1 MLLLPQITPIY
12 QISGFFMHAVAIYW
26 VCCKMNSMLHICC
39 CMLQHPFF
47 LFFAVSNILFNI
59 IIAYMHC
66 HKPFLSVPER
76 YNICCNLIAAA
87 ASMQQYAA
95 TQHFNRDHSLE
106 MLLLPQITPIY
117 QISGFF
123 MHAVAIY
130 WVCCKMNTMLHICC
144 CMLQHPVFLAFC
156 CL

>member
-1 MLLLPQITPIY
+1 MQLQFIEYAAKWTL
-12 QISGFFMHAVAIYW
+12 
-26 VCCKMNSMLHICC
+26 CCTYAAACCSINSFWL
-39 CMLQHPFF
+39 
-47 LFFAVSNILFNI
+47 FAVSNILFNI

-123 MHAVAIY
+123 MHAVGIY
-130 WVCCKMNTMLHICC
+130 WVCCKITTMLHICS
-144 CMLQHPVFLAFC
+144 CMQLQHDFFIQEPS
-156 CL
+156 